1 MLENTVTENKEIE
14 NSYNKAANS
23 YDKHSISQR
32 KIADKLFSY
41 LPQTANNVLDLG
53 CGTGYLSKK
62 ISTRYKNIT
71 LVDNSRKMLEQAHEK
86 VPHAKTAL
94 LDFNKDELLFKDT
107 YDLILS
113 SSALHW
119 ANDFEATLV
128 KIKKIAQ
135 KGLIFSIMLDGTL
148 KEIREIRKEVA
159 PNKRIKPILHSHN
172 YYLDIL
178 KLHGFKIKHSEQ
190 MQVVINFKTVDHSI
204 RHLRKTGVNAGSD
217 KLDKRELFKL
227 MSIYERRYN
236 NPVPMTFR
244 AGMYVAEI

>member
-1 MLENTVTENKEIE
+1 MPENKVVE

-32 KIADKLFSY
+32 KIIDKLITY
-41 LPQTANNVLDLG
+41 LPQTANNVIDLG
-53 CGTGYLSKK
+53 CGTGYLAKK

-71 LVDNSRKMLEQAHEK
+71 LVDNSRKMLELANEK

-94 LDFNKDELLFKDT
+94 LDFNKDELLFKDK
-107 YDLILS
+107 YDLVLS

-119 ANDFEATLV
+119 SENFEATLI
-128 KIKKIAQ
+128 KIKKIAT
-135 KGLIFSIMLDGTL
+135 KDLVLSIMLDGTL
-148 KEIREIRKEVA
+148 KEIREIRKEVS

-217 KLDKRELFKL
+217 KLDKRELLKL
-227 MSIYERRYN
+227 MSIYQRRYT

-244 AGMYVAEI
+244 AGMYVAEV